1 MQASHLPPGFLLA
14 LVSNYKEIIHYPS
27 YFYNISNWALKYQ
40 KLLLACHAQEKWNKE
55 EIIERQKWPR
65 SVRYSLWFITKEFL
79 KRPSCHAPWTH
90 THSTSQ
96 KDNEGGKTAVCISR
110 SASFFHDI
118 YSHKNVFL
126 YISMCTAILSP
137 LDDTV
142 SAQNPELEYQKPF
155 RTGKVMWKKIAP
167 ASAQTIPV
175 SCDFCTIW
183 SGLLRPL
190 NLNIS
195 AAARVVHVQCSWCEQ
210 SCRND
215 LCVYVYPVPP
225 WFICLSL

>member
-1 MQASHLPPGFLLA
+1 MPHEHIHTAQARKIMREGKLQF
-14 LVSNYKEIIHYPS
+14 VSAGAPVS
-27 YFYNISNWALKYQ
+27 FMT
-40 KLLLACHAQEKWNKE
+40 
-55 EIIERQKWPR
+55 
-65 SVRYSLWFITKEFL
+65 FIPIKIF
-79 KRPSCHAPWTH
+79 S
-90 THSTSQ
+90 
-96 KDNEGGKTAVCISR
+96 
-110 SASFFHDI
+110 
-118 YSHKNVFL
+118 L
-126 YISMCTAILSP
+126 YISMCTAMLFP

-167 ASAQTIPV
+167 APAQTIPV

-195 AAARVVHVQCSWCEQ
+195 AVARVVHVQCSWCEQ

-215 LCVYVYPVPP
+215 LCVYIYPVPP
-225 WFICLSL
+225 WFICLSLQTS